1 VRRLEGGLAT
11 LENAS
16 EVCKDLQEEL
26 SEKNIVIADKKVI
39 VEKIIFDIQG
49 KSEVAGKQQKAAAEK
64 KGVLSVQSVEIAAAK
79 AEATEEL
86 KAAAP
91 ALAAA
96 QLALTQIKQ
105 ADITEVKNLANP
117 PEAVKQAITVAFYY
131 FVRDSNSEWPNV
143 KLKMLGDM
151 KLLDNLKNYDIA
163 KAKSD
168 QSNRCKTLLKNL
180 RKEHGCEGEE
190 LQAFMAKK
198 SAAAGGLFKWATSTD
213 SCYDIFANVEPKRKK
228 AEQMAITLENANRD
242 LATTEANLKELNDS
256 LAILN
261 GDKKLKS
268 DELQD
273 LEDLANLMTRKL
285 NAAQKLI
292 SGLG

>member
-64 KGVLSVQSVEIAAAK
+64 KAVLSVQSVEIAAAK

-256 LAILN
+256 LAVLN